1 MDLFTQAYKVN
12 IERIKEAYPESR
24 LLSKRRMADYL
35 GLNDIR
41 ALNSF
46 GIYGKMTRESFALRL
61 ASVELRAD
69 EQEEQSERSDE

>member
-12 IERIKEAYPESR
+12 LERIEAAYPEDR

-46 GIYGKMTRESFALRL
+46 GIVTKMTRESFALRL

-69 EQEEQSERSDE
+69 EQEEEKADD